1 VGLRLKSLSPRS
13 ALCYYP
19 SALIC
24 VNLRLIN
31 LSVLLPPQ
39 PLCHNNSV
47 TTSWL
52 QLSLKAAP
60 AALDTIANFLIER
73 GSPGVVL
80 KENEVR
86 AFFPSAGTGSML
98 KGDIRRFLRGINQIY
113 PENTRPSLRWTVLK
127 DKNWND
133 SWRRFFT
140 PQKVAKGFLISPPW
154 LSPRQPSRRKV
165 IEIEPGMAFGTGTH
179 ATTRGCLEFLEEVV
193 LTYPRIINALDVG
206 TGSGILAIA
215 LAKMGVKEV
224 LALDNDPI
232 ALKVARTNVRRNGVG
247 KAVLLTNS
255 GPERINRPFRLVVAN
270 LTADVIIG
278 LATVLQKRVARG
290 GYLII
295 SGILGPQVKDVVS
308 CFKKPIV
315 LIRQKSSKGWVTL
328 VFNKEA

>member
-1 VGLRLKSLSPRS
+1 MRFAPCCRLWHKKT
-13 ALCYYP
+13 
-19 SALIC
+19 
-24 VNLRLIN
+24 
-31 LSVLLPPQ
+31 
-39 PLCHNNSV
+39 V

-52 QLSLKAAP
+52 QLSLKAAS

-86 AFFPSAGTGSML
+86 AFFPSAGTGSTL
-98 KGDIRRFLRGINQIY
+98 KGDIRRFLRDINEIY
-113 PENTRPSLRWTVLK
+113 PEDTRHSLRWTVLK
-127 DKNWND
+127 DKNWNH

-193 LTYPRIINALDVG
+193 RTCPRIINALDVG

-247 KAVLLTNS
+247 KAILLTNS

-270 LTADVIIG
+270 LTADVIID
-278 LATVLQKRVARG
+278 LASVLKKRVARG

-295 SGILGPQVKDVVS
+295 SGILGPQVEDVVG
-308 CFKKPIV
+308 CFKKPFV

-328 VFNKEA
+328 AFNKEA

>member
-1 VGLRLKSLSPRS
+1 MPFARCCR
-13 ALCYYP
+13 
-19 SALIC
+19 
-24 VNLRLIN
+24 
-31 LSVLLPPQ
+31 
-39 PLCHNNSV
+39 LCHNKSV

-86 AFFPSAGTGSML
+86 AFFPTAGTGATL
-98 KGDIRRFLRGINQIY
+98 KGDIRRFLRDINEIY
-113 PENTRPSLRWTVLK
+113 PEDTRHS
-127 DKNWND
+127 D

-154 LSPRQPSRRKV
+154 ISQPQPSRRKV

-193 LTYPRIINALDVG
+193 RTCPRVINALDVG

-215 LAKMGVKEV
+215 LAKMGIKEV

-270 LTADVIIG
+270 LTAEVIIA
-278 LATVLQKRVARG
+278 LASVLKKRVARG
-290 GYLII
+290 GSLII
-295 SGILGPQVKDVVS
+295 SGLLEPQVEDVLG
-308 CFKKPIV
+308 CFKKPFV

-328 VFNKEA
+328 AFNKEA